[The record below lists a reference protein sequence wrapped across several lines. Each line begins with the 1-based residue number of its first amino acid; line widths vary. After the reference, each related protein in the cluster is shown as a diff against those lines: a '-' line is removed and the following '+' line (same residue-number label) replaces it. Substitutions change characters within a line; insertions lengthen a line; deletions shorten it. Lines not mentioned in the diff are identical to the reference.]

1 MFPQSVEYELPQ
13 GKKPIYV
20 RVRCPCCGM
29 WTRLDNLHRDHE
41 LFEESSCYSF
51 GRKRI
56 CHLKK
61 INPSLRQF
69 WILRLKSVLVRLGLT
84 EKEVPYEYDPSKALI
99 YSYEP
104 LKELSYAYVKR
115 EEYPYET

>member
-1 MFPQSVEYELPQ
+1 
-13 GKKPIYV
+13 
-20 RVRCPCCGM
+20 M

-51 GRKRI
+51 GRKKI
-56 CHLKK
+56 CHVTK

-69 WILRLKSVLVRLGLT
+69 WISRLKSVLVRLGLT
-84 EKEVPYEYDPSKALI
+84 EKEVTYEYLQAFSYVYDQSKA
-99 YSYEP
+99 
-104 LKELSYAYVKR
+104 KELNYDYVKPTIG

>member
-1 MFPQSVEYELPQ
+1 
-13 GKKPIYV
+13 
-20 RVRCPCCGM
+20 M
-29 WTRLDNLHRDHE
+29 WTRLDNLHRDHK

-51 GRKRI
+51 GNKKI
-56 CHLKK
+56 CHIAK

-84 EKEVPYEYDPSKALI
+84 EKEVAYEYTQSVSYVYDPSKALN

-104 LKELSYAYVKR
+104 LKELSYAYVKPTKR